1 MVNSVFSV
9 GDRVA
14 RANDGA
20 VGVVEEIGP
29 IGGIFVRWDSSGMM
43 SVVVQLNSAASDEQR
58 SRARRREAPR
68 LRAVVIGARRP

>member
-29 IGGIFVRWDSSGMM
+29 MGGIFVRWDSSGMM
-43 SVVVQLNSAASDEQR
+43 SVVVPAQL
-58 SRARRREAPR
+58 SR
-68 LRAVVIGARRP
+68 V